1 MASRT
6 QPASDLVY
14 EDFQPLYEW
23 VKDERLV
30 NVMLPGKFLLYA
42 FNIYIHF
49 SILLL
54 LYNILCFLLSNNQ

>member
-42 FNIYIHF
+42 FNIYIYTF
-49 SILLL
+49 FNFVTSI
-54 LYNILCFLLSNNQ
+54 